1 MVKPKTYGRMGNYL
15 FQVAATIGYA
25 ARHKIAFSVPHTTTN
40 PEGNPIYL
48 QHLVNLNWDS
58 KKKEVLVE
66 EHGHGYQEIPFDER
80 WRTRNIILDGYWQSE
95 QYFLEFREL
104 VIKLFGYPW
113 HVKWGT
119 VSVHVR
125 RGDYLQL
132 PQKHPPVTKEWYE
145 ECMDQFPNARFK
157 FFSDD
162 IPWCVKEFSTRADCV
177 FSSNTTEEE
186 DLVEMSC
193 CEHQISSA
201 STFSW
206 WGAWLNQ
213 NPRKRVLIP
222 QRWFTER
229 EELRNNTGD
238 IVPAAWERV

>member
-1 MVKPKTYGRMGNYL
+1 MVKAKTYGRMGNFL
-15 FQVAATIGYA
+15 FQVATTIGYA
-25 ARHKIAFSVPHTTTN
+25 ATHKIAFSVPNTTN
-40 PEGNPIYL
+40 DPKNNPIYL
-48 QHLVNLNWDS
+48 QHLVNPNWDKS
-58 KKKEVLVE
+58 RPEVLVE
-66 EHGHGYQEIPFDER
+66 EHGHQYQEIPFDER
-80 WRTRNIILDGYWQSE
+80 WRDRNIILNGYWQSE

-104 VIKLFGYPW
+104 IIKLFGYPYEA
-113 HVKWGT
+113 KWGV

-125 RGDYLQL
+125 RGDYIHLT
-132 PQKHPPVTKEWYE
+132 QKHPPVTKEWYE
-145 ECMDQFPNARFK
+145 GCMSQFPNAKFK

-162 IPWCVKEFSTRADCV
+162 IMWCHQEFGNRADCA
-177 FSSNTTEEE
+177 FSSNTTEEQ
-186 DLVEMSC
+186 DLIEISQ
-193 CEHQISSA
+193 CEHHISSA

-238 IVPAAWERV
+238 IVPATWERV